1 MGYPIADRAK
11 TRHESEYAT
20 GEDFCKLFTEDAHSL
35 YLFSFLLTA
44 DHKKAEQ
51 CFVAGLAEC
60 ADGDSV
66 FREWAQSW
74 AMRVIARNAVRII
87 GPHPVSERP
96 ASGTFQS
103 TDEAAHPAIG
113 LRDARFAGV
122 LALDDFERFVYVL
135 SVLERHS
142 DHDCAVL
149 LDTSRTEIREARQRA
164 IQHIAAPDREVGF
177 SEQILV
183 CTGK

>member
-11 TRHESEYAT
+11 ARYGSKYAT
-20 GEDFCKLFTEDAHSL
+20 GEDFCKLFSEDAHSL

-87 GPHPVSERP
+87 GPHPASER
-96 ASGTFQS
+96 SGTFQS
-103 TDEAAHPAIG
+103 TDGAARPVIG

-122 LALDDFERFVYVL
+122 LTLDDFERFVYVL
-135 SVLERHS
+135 SVLERYS

-149 LDTSRTEIREARQRA
+149 LNTPRTEIREARLRALQR
-164 IQHIAAPDREVGF
+164 IAAPDWEAGS
-177 SEQILV
+177 SEQLLV
-183 CTGK
+183 CTDE